1 MDYEQLASGDS
12 PTMWMFL
19 LFQRNQ
25 LSSSCILQSR
35 DLCLK
40 KENHLSDRPS
50 VRRHL
55 CSQPLIDSLFQTA
68 TVKLDFKY
76 HPQSDNSHPC
86 MIVDECGCFTPNYM
100 IVLAFYVHTHTHT
113 RTPTPNLLVSP
124 PEAHIL
130 GTIQCLWGFLGV
142 AKHRRFEQPKCGVKL
157 WEWVASQEKL
167 IIQFISSSREL
178 VFINRNGKL
187 TNKNGKLSK
196 NHGELTMNR

>member
-1 MDYEQLASGDS
+1 MNN
-12 PTMWMFL
+12 L
-19 LFQRNQ
+19 LVGIPRLCECF
-25 LSSSCILQSR
+25 SCFKGTSYPHPVFSNPVIFV
-35 DLCLK
+35 LK

-68 TVKLDFKY
+68 TAKLDFKY

-130 GTIQCLWGFLGV
+130 GTIQRLWGFLGV
-142 AKHRRFEQPKCGVKL
+142 AKNRRFEQPKCGVKL
-157 WEWVASQEKL
+157 
-167 IIQFISSSREL
+167 
-178 VFINRNGKL
+178 
-187 TNKNGKLSK
+187 
-196 NHGELTMNR
+196 